1 MPTKHIDDKT
11 WVIIESRTIQA
22 TNVIERPVKELDI
35 MKLLIKYA
43 DEHIHLQ
50 DFYALLPKKS
60 LYRRVETLFGKIE
73 RNLTFSGVKDALMHV
88 DEIKDILNTIA
99 DQELLEIYQ
108 ENIIRLDNLLSAI
121 RGNIAT
127 GVGINSE
134 KNEKQEPITEYL
146 LMAARSMLPQL
157 KATFNLYEESHSDS
171 RALSR

>member
-1 MPTKHIDDKT
+1 MPTKHIDDET
-11 WVIIESRTIQA
+11 WAIIESRTIQA

-60 LYRRVETLFGKIE
+60 LYRRVEALFGKIE
-73 RNLTFSGVKDALMHV
+73 RNVTYSVVKDALMHV

-99 DQELLEIYQ
+99 DQELPEIYQ

-121 RGNIAT
+121 RGSIAT
-127 GVGINSE
+127 GIGINRE
-134 KNEKQEPITEYL
+134 NNEKHEQITEYL
-146 LMAARSMLPQL
+146 LMAARSMLLPL
-157 KATFNLYEESHSDS
+157 KAAFNLYEESHLDQDAKS
-171 RALSR
+171 